1 MSFDRNRLSMKK
13 GLGFYYTDRRV
24 VEFFV
29 DWGMG
34 VAPGSVMDPSCGDG
48 RFLEAAIHKGASPVV
63 GCDLDKDALELAARP
78 LEWRELSHIELGC
91 RPTVENCPFLT
102 VPRGS

>member
-1 MSFDRNRLSMKK
+1 MAD
-13 GLGFYYTDRRV
+13 
-24 VEFFV
+24 FFV

-63 GCDLDKDALELAARP
+63 GCDLDKDALELATRP
-78 LEWRELSHIELGC
+78 LEGLELSHIELGC
-91 RPTVENCPFLT
+91 RSTVENRPFLP
-102 VPRGS
+102 VPQVS